1 MILFTFPHKIWNQ
14 ILFILM
20 IFGILSLD
28 PSGALRS
35 EARAE
40 ADNCVQW
47 EEIRGWRNLGP
58 RWAGGLD
65 QSGRLIA
72 LYDLSYPTIQDRIP
86 LGALDFV
93 LANYDTVLGLLRQA
107 RGQMVSISGDNEK
120 TEEYKKAT
128 EAIQAM
134 EEIKKDSEK
143 NKLMQAGSIL
153 PANWWKEIP
162 WKQSLKIRSD
172 AAAPTHFFLSDVNY
186 RAVVKDW
193 ARFDQLMQKLGA
205 DFLDRMEFVLN
216 SHGGY
221 DFYWSPQRS
230 NRVIS
235 DLPAPSQPLKI
246 ADLRS
251 PHCGIQ
257 EGMLQSTFASLLG
270 QVIGQISLPVVA
282 GFIQMAGGQWMDF
295 QAELRRAHQA
305 MALEMLE
312 SVEEDTSSSSPF
324 STLSAPE
331 REAFGSYLMYSQSSK
346 LTAWLW
352 YFKSPVTTWAKQK
365 EAANSQAGNSE
376 SYLLNHDQSI
386 NRLNLRFGVGTD
398 SQSVKRL
405 YLLAAPRYWN
415 IFSPVVAIDYGH
427 PNRIRNERALVEAG
441 HSLVKFL
448 EAFVTIPF
456 VGRIASSAY
465 DYLIE
470 GPMHA
475 GQYWEARLSAHLLL
489 ETPPNGTQSNW
500 DYELDLIRQ
509 QMINPFEET
518 RENQIR
524 LIQGRREA
532 FGISNE

>member
-1 MILFTFPHKIWNQ
+1 M
-14 ILFILM
+14 
-20 IFGILSLD
+20 
-28 PSGALRS
+28 
-35 EARAE
+35 
-40 ADNCVQW
+40 
-47 EEIRGWRNLGP
+47 
-58 RWAGGLD
+58 
-65 QSGRLIA
+65 
-72 LYDLSYPTIQDRIP
+72 
-86 LGALDFV
+86 GALDFV

-107 RGQMVSISGDNEK
+107 RGQMVSISVNHEK

-143 NKLMQAGSIL
+143 NKLMQAGSVL

-193 ARFDQLMQKLGA
+193 ARFDQLMQKLGP
-205 DFLDRMEFVLN
+205 DLLDRMEFVQN

-230 NRVIS
+230 NLVIS
-235 DLPAPSQPLKI
+235 DIPVPSQPLKV

-257 EGMLQSTFASLLG
+257 ESMLQSVFADLLS
-270 QVIGQISLPVVA
+270 QVIGQVTLPVIA

-295 QAELRRAHQA
+295 QAELRRVHQA
-305 MALEMLE
+305 MALEMLQIA
-312 SVEEDTSSSSPF
+312 EEDTSSSSPF
-324 STLSAPE
+324 SALSTPE
-331 REAFGSYLMYSQSSK
+331 REAIASYLMYSQSSK
-346 LTAWLW
+346 LTAWFW
-352 YFKSPVTTWAKQK
+352 YFKNPVKAWAKQK
-365 EAANSQAGNSE
+365 QAESSQAGNSE
-376 SYLLNHDQSI
+376 SYLLNHGQSI
-386 NRLNLRFGVGTD
+386 HRFNSRFGVGTD

-415 IFSPVVAIDYGH
+415 IFSPVVAIDYNQ
-427 PNRIRNERALVEAG
+427 PNRIRNERVLIEAG
-441 HSLVKFL
+441 HSLVQFL
-448 EAFVTIPF
+448 EGFVTIPF

-465 DYLIE
+465 GYLIK

-475 GQYWEARLSAHLLL
+475 DQYWEARLSAQLLL

-518 RENQIR
+518 RENQIH

-532 FGISNE
+532 LGISN